1 MKWKKTEKEVKIR
14 GVQMR
19 KKRSSKEM
27 KGKEGG
33 AIGPVGITTAGQ
45 HYHHGPR

>member
-1 MKWKKTEKEVKIR
+1 MEEDRKRGKIR

-19 KKRSSKEM
+19 KKRGSKEM

>member
-1 MKWKKTEKEVKIR
+1 MEEDRKRGKIR

-19 KKRSSKEM
+19 KKKSSKEM